1 MAKSRSLIAVLRYE
15 TARAAE
21 QMAKKRLADAKADF
35 YSEMDELYDTGS
47 FDGKNYGVSDDGVDY
62 SVTRV
67 IRRKVEYDIGKMKEK
82 LPFDVISEVVEK
94 QVFVIDYK
102 ALAAYVK
109 SLGGSATKL
118 KSMLHV
124 DESVN
129 EKRLDELSELG
140 EFDDSL
146 MDGCFSVSES
156 EPTYQLRVK
165 K

>member
-15 TARAAE
+15 TARVAE

-47 FDGKNYGVSDDGVDY
+47 FDGKSYGVSDDGIDY
-62 SVTRV
+62 NVTRV
-67 IRRKVEYDIGKMKEK
+67 VRRKVEYDIGKMKEK
-82 LPFDVISEVVEK
+82 LPSDVISEVVEK
-94 QVFVIDYK
+94 QVSVIDYK

-109 SLGGSATKL
+109 SLGGSAAKL

>member
-1 MAKSRSLIAVLRYE
+1 MAKSRSLIAVLRYD

-47 FDGKNYGVSDDGVDY
+47 FDGKNYGVSNDGVDY

-67 IRRKVEYDIGKMKEK
+67 VRRKVEYDIDKMKEK
-82 LPFDVISEVVEK
+82 LPSDVISEVVEK
-94 QVFVIDYK
+94 QVSVVDYK
-102 ALAAYVK
+102 ALASYVK
-109 SLGGSATKL
+109 SLGGSAAKL

-146 MDGCFSVSES
+146 MDGCFSISES

>member
-47 FDGKNYGVSDDGVDY
+47 FDGKSYGVSDDEVDY
-62 SVTRV
+62 NVTRV
-67 IRRKVEYDIGKMKEK
+67 VRCKVEYDIGKMKEK
-82 LPFDVISEVVEK
+82 LPSNVISEVVEK
-94 QVFVIDYK
+94 QVSVIDYK

-109 SLGGSATKL
+109 SLGGSAAKL

-129 EKRLDELSELG
+129 EKRLEELSELG

>member
-47 FDGKNYGVSDDGVDY
+47 FDGKNYGVSNDGVDY

-67 IRRKVEYDIGKMKEK
+67 VRRKVEYDIDKMKEK
-82 LPFDVISEVVEK
+82 LPSDVISEVVEK
-94 QVFVIDYK
+94 QVSVVDYK
-102 ALAAYVK
+102 ALASYVK
-109 SLGGSATKL
+109 SLGGSAAKL

-146 MDGCFSVSES
+146 MDGCFSISES

>member
-1 MAKSRSLIAVLRYE
+1 MTKSKSLIAVLRYE

-21 QMAKKRLADAKADF
+21 QMARKRLADAKADF

-47 FDGKNYGVSDDGVDY
+47 FDGKSYGVSDEGVDY

-67 IRRKVEYDIGKMKEK
+67 VRRKVEYDIDKMKKK
-82 LPFDVISEVVEK
+82 LPVDVISEVVEK
-94 QVFVIDYK
+94 QVLVTDYNL
-102 ALAAYVK
+102 LAKYVK
-109 SLGGSATKL
+109 SLGGSAPKL

-146 MDGCFSVSES
+146 MEGCFSISES

>member
-1 MAKSRSLIAVLRYE
+1 MTKNKSLIAILRYE

-21 QMAKKRLADAKADF
+21 QIAKKRLADAKADF
-35 YSEMDELYDTGS
+35 YGKMDELYDTGN
-47 FDGKNYGVSDDGVDY
+47 FDGKNYNASDDGVDY

-67 IRRKVEYDIGKMKEK
+67 IRRKVDYDINEMKKK
-82 LPFDVISEVVEK
+82 LPSDVISEVIEK
-94 QVFVIDYK
+94 QVSVIDYK
-102 ALAAYVK
+102 ALAKYVK
-109 SLGGSATKL
+109 SLGGNAAKL

-129 EKRLDELSELG
+129 EKKLDELSELG
-140 EFDDSL
+140 EFDESL
-146 MDGCFSVSES
+146 MEGCFSISES

>member
-1 MAKSRSLIAVLRYE
+1 MLRYE

-67 IRRKVEYDIGKMKEK
+67 VRRKVEYDIGKMKEK
-82 LPFDVISEVVEK
+82 LPSDVISEVVEK
-94 QVFVIDYK
+94 QVSVIDYK
-102 ALAAYVK
+102 TLAAYVK
-109 SLGGSATKL
+109 SLGGSAAKL

-129 EKRLDELSELG
+129 EKRLEELSELG